1 VAGDPTDPRAT
12 ASPVALV
19 PMALLLC
26 ALSYGADAQG
36 AFYPGPF
43 HVLVILVGA
52 ALVTTVGLRPLSSW
66 AGPVARDPLV
76 LMALSLALVTVVSS
90 AVAGQ
95 ATDAVGTVTL
105 LVTLAA
111 AVAVVRA
118 LPAGPRALLV
128 GGIVVIGVVVAAVG
142 WLAVVARWQ
151 PDALTS
157 QGLWRAAST
166 LTYENALAAFLTA
179 PALLCLD
186 RVMTAKD
193 RFPVVWSEATYVL
206 LVGIGASLS
215 RGGVLGLVFGIV
227 VLAALRGPRRL
238 ARTGPP
244 VVGAA
249 VALAGLAPSVPVDTT
264 THVALAVAGLVLGA
278 GAAAWR
284 RGSSVLVAGA
294 VVVGVGVLG
303 VVIAVVSTG
312 HVASEIADARLS
324 AASSDRAHE
333 WTAALDVARHHL
345 LLGTGAARVPLVWE
359 VGGKIYTATFAH
371 NEFLQ
376 LLAQDGVVGLGL
388 LLVGLVA
395 VFVSLWRR
403 RGGDGAWSADC
414 AVACLVALLVQS
426 CLDFLWHIPVIPVLM
441 AVVLALSTTPVVGVD
456 GPVDAGAA
464 SRYAANEVSP
474 EAGGGGDGTFSH

>member
-1 VAGDPTDPRAT
+1 
-12 ASPVALV
+12 
-19 PMALLLC
+19 
-26 ALSYGADAQG
+26 
-36 AFYPGPF
+36 
-43 HVLVILVGA
+43 
-52 ALVTTVGLRPLSSW
+52 
-66 AGPVARDPLV
+66 
-76 LMALSLALVTVVSS
+76 
-90 AVAGQ
+90 
-95 ATDAVGTVTL
+95 
-105 LVTLAA
+105 
-111 AVAVVRA
+111 
-118 LPAGPRALLV
+118 
-128 GGIVVIGVVVAAVG
+128 
-142 WLAVVARWQ
+142 
-151 PDALTS
+151 
-157 QGLWRAAST
+157 
-166 LTYENALAAFLTA
+166 
-179 PALLCLD
+179 
-186 RVMTAKD
+186 
-193 RFPVVWSEATYVL
+193 
-206 LVGIGASLS
+206 
-215 RGGVLGLVFGIV
+215 
-227 VLAALRGPRRL
+227 
-238 ARTGPP
+238 

-376 LLAQDGVVGLGL
+376 LLAQDGVVGLGV